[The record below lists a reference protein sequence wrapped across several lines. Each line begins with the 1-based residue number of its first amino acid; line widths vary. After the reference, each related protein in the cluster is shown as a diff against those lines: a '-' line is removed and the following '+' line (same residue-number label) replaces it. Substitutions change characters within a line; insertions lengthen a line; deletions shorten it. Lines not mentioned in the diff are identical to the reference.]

1 MMRPL
6 TLIPPL
12 IILGILI
19 GGIFFAYILTHPPT
33 PKVVVTIQEG
43 ATVSDI
49 NKILRGKGVLTED
62 LPQLLEGYLFPD
74 TYEFFIPSDAAVV
87 EAKFA
92 ENFNQKV
99 RTIVPVGS
107 SEKDLREILT
117 KASLIEKEVPD
128 LSDRKIVAGIMVK
141 RLENNIPLQIDASLC
156 YIKDPPCFPII
167 ESDKK
172 ADSPFN
178 TYLHKGLPLHP
189 ISNPGVDA
197 VLAALNPV
205 ATPYWYYL
213 SDPKSKKTIF
223 SRTLDEHNDNIVKY
237 LNTAN

>member
-1 MMRPL
+1 MRPL
-6 TLIPPL
+6 TLISPL
-12 IILGILI
+12 TTLGVLI
-19 GGIFFAYILTHPPT
+19 GGIFFAYVLTHPST
-33 PKVVVTIQEG
+33 PKVVVTIKEG

-49 NKILRGKGVLTED
+49 NKILKEKGVLTED
-62 LPQLLEGYLFPD
+62 LPQDLEGYLFPD
-74 TYEFFIPSDAAVV
+74 TYEFFIPSDTAVV
-87 EAKFA
+87 EAKFT

-99 RTIVPVGS
+99 RTIIPAGL
-107 SEKDLREILT
+107 SEKDLKEILT

-128 LSDRKIVAGIMVK
+128 LSDRKVVAGIIVK
-141 RLENNIPLQIDASLC
+141 RLENNVPLQIDASLC
-156 YIKDPPCFPII
+156 YDKDASCFPIT

-172 ADSPFN
+172 LSSPFN
-178 TYLHKGLPLHP
+178 TYLHKGLPPHP

-223 SRTLDEHNDNIVKY
+223 SKTLDEHNDNIVKY